1 MSLNATPSS
10 NRIHIS
16 LFGRRNAGKSSLIN
30 AITAQN
36 AAIVSDTPGTTTD
49 PVSKTMELLPLGP
62 VVIIDTPG
70 LDDVGELGEMRV
82 KKALGVLNK
91 TDIAVVVLDPAV
103 GMGDIETELIQN
115 IRKRELPYLVV
126 VNKRDIAPVDIEG
139 ALSVSALTGEGVHEF
154 REALSTLRPSNISER
169 PIFSDLVPEGSL
181 VMLVTPCDSS
191 APKGRIILPQQQTLR
206 DALDHHMRVM
216 VAQDTEVSAALDSL
230 KEKPALVITDSQ
242 AFAQVA
248 RDVPENVPLTS
259 FSILMAR
266 HKGFLDAAVRAVSAM
281 DSLRP
286 GDRILIAE
294 GCTHHRHC
302 EDIGTVKI
310 PRWLSAHSGCEL
322 NFDFTSGG
330 GFPDDL
336 TPYRLAV
343 HCGGCMLNEKE
354 MRFRHAQADEQNVP
368 FINYGIAIAH
378 MKGVLA
384 RSLRP
389 LGITV

>member
-91 TDIAVVVLDPAV
+91 TDIAIVVLDPAT
-103 GMGDIETELIQN
+103 GMGDLETELIKN
-115 IRKRELPYLVV
+115 IRKRELPCLVV
-126 VNKRDIAPVDIEG
+126 SNKRDVAPLNIDG
-139 ALSVSALTGEGVHEF
+139 ALSVSALTGEGINELK
-154 REALSTLRPSNISER
+154 EAIAALRPSNISER
-169 PIFSDLVPEGSL
+169 PIFSDLVPEGAL
-181 VMLVTPCDSS
+181 VVLVTPCDSS
-191 APKGRIILPQQQTLR
+191 APKGRMILPQQQTLR
-206 DALDHHMRVM
+206 DALDHHMRAM
-216 VAQDTEVSAALDSL
+216 VVQDTEVTAALDSL

-242 AFAQVA
+242 AFAQVS
-248 RDVPENVPLTS
+248 RDVPADVPLTS

-294 GCTHHRHC
+294 GCTHHRQC
-302 EDIGTVKI
+302 EDIGTVKL

-330 GFPDDL
+330 GFPEDL
-336 TPYRLAV
+336 TPYRLVV

-354 MRFRHAQADEQNVP
+354 MRSRRAQAEEQNVP

-378 MKGVLA
+378 TKGVLA

-389 LGITV
+389 LGINI

>member
-91 TDIAVVVLDPAV
+91 TDIAIVVLDPAT
-103 GMGDIETELIQN
+103 GMGDLETELIKN

-126 VNKRDIAPVDIEG
+126 ANKRDVASIDVDG
-139 ALSVSALTGEGVHEF
+139 ALSVSAMTGEGIYELK
-154 REALSTLRPSNISER
+154 EAIAALRPSNISER

-181 VMLVTPCDSS
+181 VVLVTPCDSS
-191 APKGRIILPQQQTLR
+191 APRGRMILPQQQTLR
-206 DALDHHMRVM
+206 DALDHHMRAM
-216 VAQDTEVSAALDSL
+216 VVQDTEVSAALDSL

-242 AFAQVA
+242 AFAQVS
-248 RDVPENVPLTS
+248 RDVPADVPLTS

-302 EDIGTVKI
+302 EDIGTVKL

-330 GFPDDL
+330 GFPEDL

-354 MRFRHAQADEQNVP
+354 MRSRRAQAEEQNVP

-389 LGITV
+389 LGITI

>member
-91 TDIAVVVLDPAV
+91 TDIAIVVLDPAT
-103 GMGDIETELIQN
+103 GMGDLETELIKN

-126 VNKRDIAPVDIEG
+126 ANKRDVAPIYADG
-139 ALSVSALTGEGVHEF
+139 ALSVSALTGEGVYELK
-154 REALSTLRPSNISER
+154 EAIAALRPSNISER
-169 PIFSDLVPEGSL
+169 PIFSDLVPEGAL
-181 VMLVTPCDSS
+181 VVLVTPCDSS
-191 APKGRIILPQQQTLR
+191 APKGRMILPQQQTLR
-206 DALDHHMRVM
+206 DALDHHMRAM
-216 VAQDTEVSAALDSL
+216 VVQDTEVLSALDSL

-242 AFAQVA
+242 AFAQVSK
-248 RDVPENVPLTS
+248 DVPADVPLTS

-302 EDIGTVKI
+302 EDIGTVKL
-310 PRWLSAHSGCEL
+310 PRWLSDHSGCEL
-322 NFDFTSGG
+322 KFDFTSGG

-336 TPYRLAV
+336 TPYRLVV

-354 MRFRHAQADEQNVP
+354 MRSRRAQAEGQNVP

-389 LGITV
+389 LGISI

>member
-91 TDIAVVVLDPAV
+91 TDIAIVVLDPAT
-103 GMGDIETELIQN
+103 GMGDLETELIKN
-115 IRKRELPYLVV
+115 IRKRELPCLVV
-126 VNKRDIAPVDIEG
+126 ANKRDVAPLNIDG
-139 ALSVSALTGEGVHEF
+139 ALSVSALTGEGINELK
-154 REALSTLRPSNISER
+154 EAIAALRPSNISER
-169 PIFSDLVPEGSL
+169 PIFSDLVPEGAL
-181 VMLVTPCDSS
+181 VVLVTPCDSS
-191 APKGRIILPQQQTLR
+191 APKGRMILPQQQTLR
-206 DALDHHMRVM
+206 DALDHHMRAM
-216 VAQDTEVSAALDSL
+216 VVQDTEVTAALDSL

-242 AFAQVA
+242 AFAQVS
-248 RDVPENVPLTS
+248 RDVPADVPLTS

-294 GCTHHRHC
+294 GCTHHRQC
-302 EDIGTVKI
+302 EDIGTVKL

-330 GFPDDL
+330 GFPEDL
-336 TPYRLAV
+336 TPYRLVV

-354 MRFRHAQADEQNVP
+354 MRSRRAQAEEQNVP

-378 MKGVLA
+378 TKGVLA

-389 LGITV
+389 LGINI